1 MRVRDSGGD
10 LDGSGNRA
18 GSPGIQNGA
27 GCVVERAGSA
37 SRRLSPSAYRVCRW
51 AVSPVTVRCRPRP
64 EQTGHDVGRRPALSG
79 LSIHPLIAH
88 RHPVACRA
96 AARLAACSY
105 CSDSLCFGVHLDLL
119 CCCCR
124 RFIGRFGELF
134 ADLELLGDA
143 RDVPAGDWHR
153 GLTWVGVDLRKR
165 GAAPCWQLCQWRV
178 HVYNLNL
185 LSLETVSP
193 APGPLRLV
201 LGCLKTSY
209 VCVVSANGPWWYP
222 DYDQLRC

>member
-51 AVSPVTVRCRPRP
+51 AVTPVTVRCRPRP

-79 LSIHPLIAH
+79 LFIHPLIAH

-105 CSDSLCFGVHLDLL
+105 CTDSLFFGVRLDLL

-124 RFIGRFGELF
+124 RLSSGFGELSGE
-134 ADLELLGDA
+134 LEL
-143 RDVPAGDWHR
+143 RDDGRGVPVSDQHR
-153 GLTWVGVDLRKR
+153 GLTWIGADRRER
-165 GAAPCWQLCQWRV
+165 GAAPYWQLCQ
-178 HVYNLNL
+178 
-185 LSLETVSP
+185 
-193 APGPLRLV
+193 
-201 LGCLKTSY
+201 
-209 VCVVSANGPWWYP
+209 
-222 DYDQLRC
+222 

>member
-1 MRVRDSGGD
+1 MCSAAYVRAGCPARLTGACCCWQESSGLMWVRDSGGD
-10 LDGSGNRA
+10 LDGSGDRV

-27 GCVVERAGSA
+27 GCVAERAGSA
-37 SRRLSPSAYRVCRW
+37 SRWLSPSAYRVCRW

-124 RFIGRFGELF
+124 RFIGRVGELF

-143 RDVPAGDWHR
+143 RGVPVSDWHR

-165 GAAPCWQLCQWRV
+165 GAAPCWQLCRGIPPWAERV
-178 HVYNLNL
+178 V
-185 LSLETVSP
+185 
-193 APGPLRLV
+193 G
-201 LGCLKTSY
+201 
-209 VCVVSANGPWWYP
+209 
-222 DYDQLRC
+222 

>member
-1 MRVRDSGGD
+1 MCSAAYVRAGCPARLTGACCCWQENSGLMRVRDSGGD

-96 AARLAACSY
+96 AACLVACSD
-105 CSDSLCFGVHLDLL
+105 CSDSLHFAVCPMLL

-124 RFIGRFGELF
+124 RLIGGFGELF

-143 RDVPAGDWHR
+143 RGVPAGDWHR
-153 GLTWVGVDLRKR
+153 GLTWVGADLRER
-165 GAAPCWQLCQWRV
+165 GAAPCWQLC
-178 HVYNLNL
+178 
-185 LSLETVSP
+185 
-193 APGPLRLV
+193 
-201 LGCLKTSY
+201 
-209 VCVVSANGPWWYP
+209 
-222 DYDQLRC
+222 

>member
-37 SRRLSPSAYRVCRW
+37 SRRLSPPAYRARRLP
-51 AVSPVTVRCRPRP
+51 VSPVTVRCRPRP

-96 AARLAACSY
+96 AACLVACSD
-105 CSDSLCFGVHLDLL
+105 CSDSLHFGVRHVLL

-124 RFIGRFGELF
+124 RLIGGFGELS
-134 ADLELLGDA
+134 AELELRGDA
-143 RDVPAGDWHR
+143 R
-153 GLTWVGVDLRKR
+153 
-165 GAAPCWQLCQWRV
+165 
-178 HVYNLNL
+178 
-185 LSLETVSP
+185 
-193 APGPLRLV
+193 
-201 LGCLKTSY
+201 
-209 VCVVSANGPWWYP
+209 
-222 DYDQLRC
+222 